1 MLSLSAA
8 ALDACCL
15 NAGAA
20 LAGRPR
26 WAAPLPLER
35 APSRDWSA
43 AAAGAAPSAAAGA
56 AASRSEGGLFL
67 SSDSE
72 ADDLLDDDGEQQ
84 SCRCPT
90 SDAGPRPW
98 LLSLLWQR
106 RIARCADEMRSGKKR
121 SAGKQLSKA
130 GGSGSALGAAAAA
143 SPAAAPPAAAL
154 SHLMTERRRRER
166 LNAQFLA
173 LRGIVPNI
181 TKMNK
186 SSTLEDAIDYIH
198 SLQGKVAAME
208 RRLATAEEAARD
220 IKPLAVKEAVEDAE
234 AAGVAGS
241 AGKTGKLVPPAAPPP
256 PTPNSSHE
264 EAVGPAGVHVDV
276 RLIDSEQV
284 LLRVQCARRRGLLSD
299 VLAALDSTP
308 LDVRH
313 ASCMSSANCV
323 SVHIFSSAVEGSG
336 SGTWHEELE
345 QKIAAAVVSQL
356 RCARRTGA
364 SNGGNG
370 ADRDDG
376 SNETPPTKRGRSS
389 SRGA

>member
-1 MLSLSAA
+1 
-8 ALDACCL
+8 
-15 NAGAA
+15 
-20 LAGRPR
+20 
-26 WAAPLPLER
+26 
-35 APSRDWSA
+35 
-43 AAAGAAPSAAAGA
+43 
-56 AASRSEGGLFL
+56 
-67 SSDSE
+67 
-72 ADDLLDDDGEQQ
+72 
-84 SCRCPT
+84 
-90 SDAGPRPW
+90 
-98 LLSLLWQR
+98 
-106 RIARCADEMRSGKKR
+106 MRSGKKR

-186 SSTLEDAIDYIH
+186 SSTLEDAIDYIR

-208 RRLATAEEAARD
+208 RSLAAAEEAARD
-220 IKPLAVKEAVEDAE
+220 TKVPPPSLHFPPPSSFVHPLPLTFLNSELPLAVLCCHSTPQPLAVKEAAKDAE
-234 AAGVAGS
+234 AAGVTGS
-241 AGKTGKLVPPAAPPP
+241 AGKTGKLGPPAAPPP
-256 PTPNSSHE
+256 PTPNSSHK
-264 EAVGPAGVHVDV
+264 EAAGPAVGVHVDV

-313 ASCMSSANCV
+313 ASCMSSADCV
-323 SVHIFSSAVEGSG
+323 SVHIFSSALEGSG
-336 SGTWHEELE
+336 SGTWREELE
-345 QKIAAAVVSQL
+345 QKIADAVVSQL

-364 SNGGNG
+364 SNGGSG
-370 ADRDDG
+370 ADHGDG

>member
-1 MLSLSAA
+1 MPAGLAGLLPSPSAA
-8 ALDACCL
+8 APAQLQ
-15 NAGAA
+15 
-20 LAGRPR
+20 
-26 WAAPLPLER
+26 LER
-35 APSRDWSA
+35 VPSRDWSVA
-43 AAAGAAPSAAAGA
+43 MAGAAPGAAAAA

-72 ADDLLDDDGEQQ
+72 ADDLLDDEGEQQ
-84 SCRCPT
+84 SCRCHT
-90 SDAGPRPW
+90 SDAGHGC
-98 LLSLLWQR
+98 LSVPSAAYSSCR
-106 RIARCADEMRSGKKR
+106 GNGRSARYADETRSGKKR
-121 SAGKQLSKA
+121 AAGKQLSKT
-130 GGSGSALGAAAAA
+130 GGSGNALGAAAAA

-186 SSTLEDAIDYIH
+186 SSTLEDAIDYIR
-198 SLQGKVAAME
+198 SLQGKVVAME
-208 RRLATAEEAARD
+208 RRLAAAEEAARD
-220 IKPLAVKEAVEDAE
+220 IKPLAVKEAAEDAE
-234 AAGVAGS
+234 AAGFVGS
-241 AGKTGKLVPPAAPPP
+241 AGKTGKLAPPAAPPP
-256 PTPNSSHE
+256 PTPNSSRE
-264 EAVGPAGVHVDV
+264 EAAGPAAGVHVDV

-313 ASCMSSANCV
+313 ASCMSSADCV

-336 SGTWHEELE
+336 SGNWHEELE
-345 QKIAAAVVSQL
+345 QKIGDAVVSQL
-356 RCARRTGA
+356 RCARRTGV
-364 SNGGNG
+364 SNGGSR
-370 ADRDDG
+370 ADHGDG